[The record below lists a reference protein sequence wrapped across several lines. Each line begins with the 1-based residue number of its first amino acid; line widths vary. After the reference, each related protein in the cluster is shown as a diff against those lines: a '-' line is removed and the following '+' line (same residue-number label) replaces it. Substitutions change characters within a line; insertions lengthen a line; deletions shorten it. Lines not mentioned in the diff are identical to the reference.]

1 MELLLC
7 LGLLDVGLS
16 NLFEES
22 ELCVV
27 VKQLLAEEGGC

>member
-7 LGLLDVGLS
+7 LGLLDVGVGHF
-16 NLFEES
+16 FEES

-27 VKQLLAEEGGC
+27 VEQLLAEEGGC